1 MFILP
6 FLLCPGTAV
15 TTTRPKKAHLL
26 LVGGTLWEEP
36 LSLEDITPL
45 LASNDL
51 RSLHLHY
58 DPARDIVFA
67 SLDPTTSL
75 DDYYQWHELPLGDE
89 RFAWRTFYDLP
100 VPPTE
105 TIGPFALRELLHD
118 VFKPDTR

>member
-6 FLLCPGTAV
+6 FLLCPTS
-15 TTTRPKKAHLL
+15 PKAHLL

-51 RSLHLHY
+51 RPLHLHY
-58 DPARDIVFA
+58 DPTRDIVFA
-67 SLDPTTSL
+67 SLDPATPL
-75 DDYYQWHELPLGDE
+75 DDYYRWHELPLGDD

-100 VPPTE
+100 PPSTE
-105 TIGPFALRELLHD
+105 TIGPFALREILRD
-118 VFKPDTR
+118 VFKPEAR